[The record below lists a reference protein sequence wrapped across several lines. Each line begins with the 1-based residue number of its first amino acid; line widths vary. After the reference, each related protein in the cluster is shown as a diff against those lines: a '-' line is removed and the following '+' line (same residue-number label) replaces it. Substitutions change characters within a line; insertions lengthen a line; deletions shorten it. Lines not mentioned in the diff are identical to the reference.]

1 MARKVIC
8 ALCVFFIFT
17 AVLCGC
23 GSGSGK
29 TAVTDFSADFTAVYR
44 EMNLSGTII
53 ADRHG
58 LLSVALDSPE
68 TLGGVNISYK
78 NGETE
83 LRREDLICTADEGY
97 LPEKSFP
104 RLIKNALSAL
114 NSEVNGE
121 GKYTPQN
128 GKYALEKDGVNY
140 EVFLDENGF
149 ITKITA
155 ENELEIEF
163 TEITKNG

>member
-17 AVLCGC
+17 AALCGC
-23 GSGSGK
+23 GDSSEK
-29 TAVTDFSADFTAVYR
+29 TAVTDFSANFTAVYR
-44 EMNLSGTII
+44 QMELSGTVN

-58 LLSVALDSPE
+58 LLSVSLDSPD

-83 LRREDLICTADEGY
+83 LRREGLICTADEGY
-97 LPEKSFP
+97 LPANSFP
-104 RLIKNALSAL
+104 RLLKSALSAL
-114 NSEVNGE
+114 NSEVNG
-121 GKYTPQN
+121 KKSAPQD
-128 GKYALEKDGVNY
+128 GRYELQKDGVNY
-140 EVFLDENGF
+140 KFFLDENGF

-163 TEITKNG
+163 TDITKNG

>member
-23 GSGSGK
+23 EGSGK

-44 EMNLSGTII
+44 QMELSGTVN
-53 ADRHG
+53 ADRRG
-58 LLSVALDSPE
+58 LLSIALDSPD

-97 LPEKSFP
+97 LPANSFP
-104 RLIKNALSAL
+104 QLIKHALSAL

-121 GKYTPQN
+121 GKAAPKN
-128 GKYALEKDGVNY
+128 GKYELERDGVRY
-140 EVFLDENGF
+140 EYFIDENGF

-155 ENELEIEF
+155 GNELEIEF

>member
-68 TLGGVNISYK
+68 TLGGVNI
-78 NGETE
+78 
-83 LRREDLICTADEGY
+83 
-97 LPEKSFP
+97 
-104 RLIKNALSAL
+104 
-114 NSEVNGE
+114 
-121 GKYTPQN
+121 
-128 GKYALEKDGVNY
+128 
-140 EVFLDENGF
+140 
-149 ITKITA
+149 
-155 ENELEIEF
+155 
-163 TEITKNG
+163 